1 MNFKTKIFLPVLLAG
16 SAVFGAVE
24 AKPLS
29 DAELFNATVKNV
41 DMGGKELKYNNLHG
55 LKDVLGQFIS
65 VVTASLASSPD
76 FARNQQAQLGL
87 MALTQFL
94 DISGIDSVQ
103 AYAQSVKATGN
114 GNGRVRTF
122 MYTGANPQGLYF
134 DLSPRQNRSFAMLKN
149 IPCSAD
155 GMVAM
160 GCFIDFNAAWK
171 GLKKNAV
178 PGTQAGALPIILEMQ
193 YEQTTGKKLSK
204 LLRSISGEYQVIAR
218 AYMGKNGTD
227 ISGDIYISI
236 PDSSGALTALLKKNL
251 VSTLQAG
258 KNGVMLLPRTPDM
271 PDFVAPRI
279 EFVPG
284 RIIVASN
291 SITANA
297 CKDNSCKFDSAP
309 LLRAMPQGKGTGYI
323 AVSVLQKSLDMITA
337 AFPQMAN
344 LMKKS
349 GGIQINAASFVTP
362 EGYGSTADMN
372 FVPDSLS
379 TAGTVMGL
387 QMNLF
392 QPVLEKIQNQK
403 D

>member
-1 MNFKTKIFLPVLLAG
+1 MNFKTKFFLPALLAG

-65 VVTASLASSPD
+65 VVTASLASYPD
-76 FARNQQAQLGL
+76 FARNPQAQLGL

-134 DLSPRQNRSFAMLKN
+134 DLASRQNRSFAMLKN

-171 GLKKNAV
+171 GLKKNVV
-178 PGTQAGALPIILEMQ
+178 PGSQAGALPIMLEMQ
-193 YEQTTGKKLSK
+193 YEQTTGQKLST

-218 AYMGKNGTD
+218 AYMEKNGTD

-236 PDSSGALTALLKKNL
+236 PDSSGALTALLQKHLK
-251 VSTLQAG
+251 AG
-258 KNGVMLLPRTPDM
+258 KNGVMLFPRTPDM

-279 EFVPG
+279 EFAPG
-284 RIIVASN
+284 RIIVASS

-309 LLRAMPQGKGTGYI
+309 LLKAMPQGKGTGYI
-323 AVSVLQKSLDMITA
+323 AVSVPQKSLDMITA

-344 LMKKS
+344 LVKKS
-349 GGIQINAASFVTP
+349 GGIQINAVSFVTP

-379 TAGTVMGL
+379 AAGTVMGL
-387 QMNLF
+387 QLNLL
-392 QPVLEKIQNQK
+392 QPALEKIQTQK